1 MSAAD
6 LVVPLGTTL
15 GGLIASLSGAY
26 AIVTQVKKTK
36 VEIAKM
42 QEASTPE
49 EVVNASSSST
59 AEDASVTAL
68 KVMVDQV
75 QFVTKRCDQ
84 LSVDLDECRSR
95 KSTRK
100 LAT

>member
-1 MSAAD
+1 MSAAN
-6 LVVPLGTTL
+6 LVVPLGTTF
-15 GGLIASLSGAY
+15 GGLIASFAGAY
-26 AIVTQVKKTK
+26 AIITQAKKTK

-49 EVVNASSSST
+49 EVVSASSSST

-84 LSVDLDECRSR
+84 LAVDLDECRNR
-95 KSTRK
+95 RPTRK